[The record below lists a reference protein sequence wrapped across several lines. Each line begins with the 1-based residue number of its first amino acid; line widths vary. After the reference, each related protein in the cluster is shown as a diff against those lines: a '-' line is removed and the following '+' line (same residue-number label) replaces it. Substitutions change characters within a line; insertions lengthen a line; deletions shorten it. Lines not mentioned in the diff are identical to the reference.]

1 MFELTAKTVEANEK
15 VKISNREKAEAL
27 AEMYYE
33 CADVYAVEI
42 ISLITGE
49 LLYYKA
55 KG

>member
-1 MFELTAKTVEANEK
+1 MFELTAKTATSNEK
-15 VKISNREKAEAL
+15 VKISNREKAEEL
-27 AEMYYE
+27 AGMYYE